1 MVPAD
6 LQMVWYF
13 YVSKLF

>member
-6 LQMVWYF
+6 LN
-13 YVSKLF
+13 

>member
-6 LQMVWYF
+6 EWLVWR
-13 YVSKLF
+13 